1 MAKRS
6 GNTWSNRSTGLA
18 KPCANVKRHFPQ
30 DTICTL
36 GWPSGRPGEDFVM
49 AKKARKSITPAFRS
63 SAQLLVETAG
73 KRAKALHQQGRYEEA
88 LNVCLQAI
96 RMSPGL
102 TQAWTDAAIN
112 CLKLERWQQA
122 VGYAEQAL
130 ARGGHS
136 FALFDALSHGH
147 GALRQWEDV
156 RKYGLMALQL
166 RDQRF
171 GVTPA
176 APHAAAEMPPLPSTQ
191 TRAKN
196 VIAFSLFGADSK
208 YCETA
213 VLNVIEQP
221 MIYPHWTC
229 RFYIDDSVPSS
240 VVERLVAAGAQ
251 VIQVDEQ
258 AHGWP
263 GPMWRFLAL
272 QDEHLHRVLF
282 RDADS
287 VISTR
292 EADAVEEWLHSDCR
306 FHGMRDCGTHTELML
321 AGLWGVVA
329 GALPPLEQLTQSFF
343 SAGVESQHF
352 ADQYFLR
359 QCVWPYARQSLL
371 QHDSMFGFMQA
382 RTFPGGP
389 MPTDFHVGYAEGSPL
404 FKAQAEWADGTPVQW
419 TLLLKQAEQEVVVCR
434 YPGVVK
440 AGLVTAH
447 IPARFA
453 RMISRAQAEVRLQM
467 L

>member
-1 MAKRS
+1 
-6 GNTWSNRSTGLA
+6 
-18 KPCANVKRHFPQ
+18 
-30 DTICTL
+30 
-36 GWPSGRPGEDFVM
+36 M
-49 AKKARKSITPAFRS
+49 AKKRVRKSPIPAIRN
-63 SAQLLVETAG
+63 SAQLLIETAG
-73 KRAKALHQQGRYEEA
+73 RRATTLHQQGRYEEA
-88 LNVCLQAI
+88 LNVCQQAI
-96 RMSPGL
+96 RMAPGL
-102 TQAWTDAAIN
+102 TQAWADAAVN

-122 VGYAEQAL
+122 IGYAEQAL
-130 ARGGHS
+130 ACGGNG

-147 GALRQWEDV
+147 GALRQWPQV
-156 RKYGLMALQL
+156 RQYGLMALQL
-166 RDQRF
+166 RDQCF
-171 GVTPA
+171 GVAPTH
-176 APHAAAEMPPLPSTQ
+176 PHAVTAMPPLPSAQ
-191 TRAKN
+191 TRDKN

-221 MIYPHWTC
+221 QIYPYWTC
-229 RFYIDDSVPSS
+229 RFYIDESVPPD
-240 VVERLVAAGAQ
+240 VVERLIVAGAQ
-251 VIQVDEQ
+251 VVHVDEQ

-287 VISTR
+287 VISIR
-292 EADAVEEWLHSDCR
+292 EAEAVEEWLHSDSR
-306 FHGMRDCGTHTELML
+306 FHCMRDSATHTELML

-329 GALPPLEQLTQSFF
+329 GALPPLQQMTQAFF
-343 SAGVESQHF
+343 SSDIKSRHF

-359 QCVWPYARQSLL
+359 QYVWPYARQSLL

-404 FKAQAEWADGTPVQW
+404 FKALTEWADGTPVQW

-440 AGLVTAH
+440 AGRVTAH

-453 RMISRAQAEVRLQM
+453 RMISNGEAEIRLKM
-467 L
+467 LC

>member
-1 MAKRS
+1 
-6 GNTWSNRSTGLA
+6 
-18 KPCANVKRHFPQ
+18 
-30 DTICTL
+30 
-36 GWPSGRPGEDFVM
+36 M

-404 FKAQAEWADGTPVQW
+404 FKARAEWADGTPVQW

>member
-1 MAKRS
+1 MRA
-6 GNTWSNRSTGLA
+6 GLA
-18 KPCANVKRHFPQ
+18 
-30 DTICTL
+30 L
-36 GWPSGRPGEDFVM
+36 GQPGKELVM
-49 AKKARKSITPAFRS
+49 AKKRTRKSAIPAIRN
-63 SAQLLVETAG
+63 SAQLLIETAG
-73 KRAKALHQQGRYEEA
+73 KRANTLHQQGRYEEA
-88 LNVCLQAI
+88 LNVCQQAI
-96 RMSPGL
+96 RMAPGL
-102 TQAWTDAAIN
+102 TQAWADAAVN

-122 VGYAEQAL
+122 IGYAEQAL
-130 ARGGHS
+130 ARGGNG

-147 GALRQWEDV
+147 GALRQWPQV

-171 GVTPA
+171 GVAPA
-176 APHAAAEMPPLPSTQ
+176 VPHVAATMPPLPSAQ
-191 TRAKN
+191 TRDRN

-221 MIYPHWTC
+221 KIYPHWTC
-229 RFYIDDSVPSS
+229 RFYIDDSVPPS
-240 VVERLVAAGAQ
+240 VVERLIAAGAQ

-258 AHGWP
+258 ARCWP

-287 VISTR
+287 VISIR
-292 EADAVEEWLHSDCR
+292 EAEAVEEWLHSNCR
-306 FHGMRDCGTHTELML
+306 FHCMRDSGTHTELML
-321 AGLWGVVA
+321 AGLWGVMA
-329 GALPPLEQLTQSFF
+329 GALPPLQQLTEAFF
-343 SAGVESQHF
+343 GAAVESRHF

-359 QCVWPYARQSLL
+359 QHVWPYARQSLM

-389 MPTDFHVGYAEGSPL
+389 MPADFHVGYAEGSPL
-404 FKAQAEWADGTPVQW
+404 FKAQTEWADGTPVQW

-440 AGLVTAH
+440 AGVVSAH

-453 RMISRAQAEVRLQM
+453 RMISSTEAEIRLM
-467 L
+467 RSV

>member
-1 MAKRS
+1 
-6 GNTWSNRSTGLA
+6 
-18 KPCANVKRHFPQ
+18 
-30 DTICTL
+30 
-36 GWPSGRPGEDFVM
+36 M
-49 AKKARKSITPAFRS
+49 AKKARKSGIPAIRN

-130 ARGGHS
+130 ARGGRS

-176 APHAAAEMPPLPSTQ
+176 TPHAPPEMPPLPSMQ
-191 TRAKN
+191 TRDKN
-196 VIAFSLFGADSK
+196 IIAFSLFGADSK

-221 MIYPHWTC
+221 MIYSHWTC

-240 VVERLVAAGAQ
+240 VVERLIAAGAQ

-258 AHGWP
+258 DLGWP

-272 QDEHLHRVLF
+272 QDLHLHRVLF

-292 EADAVEEWLHSDCR
+292 EAEAVEEWLHSDCR
-306 FHGMRDCGTHTELML
+306 FHCMRDCGTHTELML

-343 SAGVESQHF
+343 SAGVESPHF

-359 QCVWPYARQSLL
+359 QYVWPYARQSLL

-404 FKAQAEWADGTPVQW
+404 FKARTEWADGTPVQW
-419 TLLLKQAEQEVVVCR
+419 TLLLKQAEQEVVLCR

-440 AGLVTAH
+440 EGLVTAH

-453 RMISRAQAEVRLQM
+453 RMISSTEAEVRLTRSVERHGGI
-467 L
+467 

>member
-1 MAKRS
+1 
-6 GNTWSNRSTGLA
+6 
-18 KPCANVKRHFPQ
+18 
-30 DTICTL
+30 
-36 GWPSGRPGEDFVM
+36 M
-49 AKKARKSITPAFRS
+49 AKKIRKSSVPAIRNS
-63 SAQLLVETAG
+63 MQLLLEAAG
-73 KRAKALHQQGRYEEA
+73 KRVKALHNQGRYEEA
-88 LNVCLQAI
+88 LNECQRAI
-96 RMSPGL
+96 RITPGL
-102 TQAWTDAAIN
+102 TQAWIDAAVN

-130 ARGGHS
+130 ARGGRS

-147 GALRQWEDV
+147 GALRQWEAV
-156 RKYGLMALQL
+156 RKYGFIALQL

-171 GVTPA
+171 GVTPVV
-176 APHAAAEMPPLPSTQ
+176 PHTLPAMPLLPSMQ
-191 TRAKN
+191 TRDKN
-196 VIAFSLFGADSK
+196 IIAFSLFGADSK

-221 MIYPHWTC
+221 KIYPHWTC
-229 RFYIDDSVPSS
+229 RFYIDDSVPCS
-240 VVERLVAAGAQ
+240 VVERLIEAGAQ
-251 VIQVDEQ
+251 VMQVDEQ
-258 AHGWP
+258 AHGLP

-272 QDEHLHRVLF
+272 RDEHLHRVLF

-292 EADAVEEWLHSDCR
+292 EAEAVEEWLHGDCR
-306 FHGMRDCGTHTELML
+306 FHCMRDSGTHTELML

-329 GALPPLEQLTQSFF
+329 GALPPLEQLTKSFF

-359 QCVWPYARQSLL
+359 QYVWPYARLSLL

-389 MPTDFHVGYAEGSPL
+389 MPQDFHVGYAEGSPV
-404 FKAQAEWADGTPVQW
+404 FKAQTEWPDGTRVQW
-419 TLLLKQAEQEVVVCR
+419 TLLLKHAQREVVVCR

-453 RMISRAQAEVRLQM
+453 RMISSAEAQIRLKM
-467 L
+467 LSSSE